1 MIGGT
6 RVFLVW
12 NRIIFQEFSWP
23 SLCVPD
29 TIVPCLSNAKLPR
42 YFLSFFSTSSFSD
55 CFRRR
60 RIAAVV
66 ELVNF
71 RVPRADA
78 LSGVVGGCS
87 NKRFPVTL
95 CALTELGM
103 FELFCES

>member
-12 NRIIFQEFSWP
+12 NRIIFQEFPWT

-55 CFRRR
+55 CFRRRR

-95 CALTELGM
+95 CA
-103 FELFCES
+103 